1 MNFHQVFIILF
12 LIKCWIKFQLWDE
25 NFRIYNLFQ
34 RKILHTDIDQGVN
47 FRKLAKKYQN
57 SKVGK
62 MTFGALWLHS
72 SPLCDA
78 TVRAGR
84 TIFLWMYDDTQQNR
98 DAVRTSTNEPWI
110 NDWSRNSLPLSI
122 LLSPSHRVC
131 IWQFL
136 VRYIVTGCIFC
147 APSGLR
153 QGQVWHYHPPRHVPV
168 TVNMEVPPCTR
179 GKYVIPW

>member
-72 SPLCDA
+72 GPLCDGLVDCGHSA
-78 TVRAGR
+78 RSQANCRNTKITRNVNVPWYDSLDERAHCARGQPNCR
-84 TIFLWMYDDTQQNR
+84 
-98 DAVRTSTNEPWI
+98 
-110 NDWSRNSLPLSI
+110 
-122 LLSPSHRVC
+122 
-131 IWQFL
+131 IWQ
-136 VRYIVTGCIFC
+136 R
-147 APSGLR
+147 
-153 QGQVWHYHPPRHVPV
+153 PV
-168 TVNMEVPPCTR
+168 TRCLLTR
-179 GKYVIPW
+179 ASMGKSNFYDKMKYKTL

>member
-34 RKILHTDIDQGVN
+34 RKMLHTDIDQGVN

-72 SPLCDA
+72 GPLCV
-78 TVRAGR
+78 VRRWHIVVNVLHCAWHNVVKSM
-84 TIFLWMYDDTQQNR
+84 I
-98 DAVRTSTNEPWI
+98 TSMHWL
-110 NDWSRNSLPLSI
+110 NDIMP
-122 LLSPSHRVC
+122 
-131 IWQFL
+131 
-136 VRYIVTGCIFC
+136 YTGKCVNDNMPC
-147 APSGLR
+147 APCSMRRFQTLQTARSRKWSHG
-153 QGQVWHYHPPRHVPV
+153 PV
-168 TVNMEVPPCTR
+168 TARKCHVTV
-179 GKYVIPW
+179 